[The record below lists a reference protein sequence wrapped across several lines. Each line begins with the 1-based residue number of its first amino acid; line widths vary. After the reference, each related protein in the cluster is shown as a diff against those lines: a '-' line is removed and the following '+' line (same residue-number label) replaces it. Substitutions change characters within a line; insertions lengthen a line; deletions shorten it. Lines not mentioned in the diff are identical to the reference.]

1 MKYLVTGGS
10 GFIGSNLIRKLLEM
24 NEDVRILDNFA
35 TGKRENIL
43 PYIDNPHLT
52 VIEGDLRSFHIVRT
66 AVKGVDYILHQ
77 GALPSVPR
85 SINDPITTNDVNIL
99 GTLNIL
105 EAAKEFGIKRVIC
118 ASSSSIYG
126 NSETLPKVETMPVNP
141 MSPYALTKYAQERY
155 CQIYY
160 NLYGL
165 ETVALRYFNV
175 FGPNQDPTSQY
186 SAVIPKFIKLM
197 SKDKEPIIYGNGT
210 QSRDFTY
217 VDNVVYANLLACN
230 AEKVAG
236 EVINIACGKSY
247 TLLELVKM
255 INEILGKNIEPRFA
269 PERPGDVKHSWA
281 GIDKAKELLDYEVK
295 VAFKEGLAKTIKF
308 YFLGNK
314 LINY

>member
-1 MKYLVTGGS
+1 MKYLVTGGA
-10 GFIGSNLIRKLLEM
+10 GFIGSNLVKKLLEIG
-24 NEDVRILDNFA
+24 EDVRILDNFA
-35 TGKRENIL
+35 TGKRENVL
-43 PYIDNPHLT
+43 PLINNPHLT
-52 VIEGDLRSFHIVRT
+52 LIEGDLRSFHIVRT

-105 EAAKEFGIKRVIC
+105 EAAKEFGVKRVVC

-126 NSETLPKVETMPVNP
+126 NSETLPKIETMPVNP

-175 FGPNQDPTSQY
+175 FGPKQDPTSQY

-197 SKDKEPIIYGNGT
+197 REDKEPVIYGDGT

-230 AEKVAG
+230 AEKAAG
-236 EVINIACGKSY
+236 EVINIACGESY
-247 TLLELVKM
+247 TLRDLVKM
-255 INEILGKNIEPRFA
+255 INEILGKNIEPKFA

-281 GIDKAKELLDYEVK
+281 GIDKAKELLGYGVK
-295 VAFKEGLAKTIKF
+295 VDFKEGLARTIEF
-308 YFLGNK
+308 FH
-314 LINY
+314 

>member
-1 MKYLVTGGS
+1 MKYLVTGGA
-10 GFIGSNLIRKLLEM
+10 GFIGSNLVRKLLEM
-24 NEDVRILDNFA
+24 EEDVRILDNFA

-43 PYIDNPHLT
+43 PLINNPHLT
-52 VIEGDLRSFHIVRT
+52 IIEGDLRSFHIVRT

-105 EAAKEFGIKRVIC
+105 EAAKEFGVKRVVC

-165 ETVALRYFNV
+165 ETIALRYFNV

-186 SAVIPKFIKLM
+186 SAVIPKFIKLI
-197 SKDKEPIIYGNGT
+197 SEDKEPVIYGDGT

-230 AEKVAG
+230 AEKAAG
-236 EVINIACGKSY
+236 EVINVACGESY
-247 TLLELVKM
+247 TILELVKM
-255 INEILGKNIEPRFA
+255 INEILGKNIKPRFA

-281 GIDKAKELLDYEVK
+281 GIDKAKELLGYGVK
-295 VAFKEGLAKTIKF
+295 VDFKEGLARTIDF
-308 YFLGNK
+308 FH
-314 LINY
+314 

>member
-1 MKYLVTGGS
+1 MKYLVTGGA
-10 GFIGSNLIRKLLEM
+10 GFIGSNLVKKLLEM
-24 NEDVRILDNFA
+24 EEDVRILDNFA
-35 TGKRENIL
+35 TGKRENVL
-43 PYIDNPHLT
+43 PYINNPHLT

-105 EAAKEFGIKRVIC
+105 EAAKEFGVKRVVC

-126 NSETLPKVETMPVNP
+126 NSETLPKIETMPVNP

-186 SAVIPKFIKLM
+186 SAVIPKFIKFM
-197 SKDKEPIIYGNGT
+197 REDKEPVIYGDGT

-230 AEKVAG
+230 AEKAAG
-236 EVINIACGKSY
+236 EVINVACGESY
-247 TLLELVKM
+247 MLLELVKM
-255 INEILGKNIEPRFA
+255 INEILGKNIKPRFA
-269 PERPGDVKHSWA
+269 PERAGDVKHSWA
-281 GIDKAKELLDYEVK
+281 GIDKAKELLCYGVK
-295 VAFKEGLAKTIKF
+295 VDFKEGLARTIEF
-308 YFLGNK
+308 FH
-314 LINY
+314 